1 MVRIWVA
8 ENVSH
13 HLSINLGGGFSK
25 LLYNKGTFYKEEKI
39 MLNITKTTIE
49 IGLEKPLK
57 VLHVTD
63 NHLPLCDERDNER
76 KRAVAARKAA
86 ITV

>member
-1 MVRIWVA
+1 
-8 ENVSH
+8 
-13 HLSINLGGGFSK
+13 
-25 LLYNKGTFYKEEKI
+25 